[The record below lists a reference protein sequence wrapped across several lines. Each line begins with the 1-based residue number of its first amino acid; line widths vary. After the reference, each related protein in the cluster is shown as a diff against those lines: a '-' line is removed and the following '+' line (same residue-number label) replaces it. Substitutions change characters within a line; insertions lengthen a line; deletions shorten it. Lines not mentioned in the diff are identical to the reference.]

1 MQSINDLTI
10 RGTKPIFIVGM
21 NGSGTTMLADCLN
34 HHPLIYFHSIESK
47 IIPFYYY
54 NIGKFGDLNNKRNF
68 GRLLREFSNNSA
80 FWICNNRRTVEIPY
94 EFNEL
99 EHRDLS
105 QVIDLTFSYF
115 SAQKNKVIWGD
126 HSPKYAFSIPVILDL
141 FPEAKIIHIV
151 RDGRDCAQ
159 SFRRRYNYNIYR
171 TIYNWKRIVQK
182 ARKDGFVAGPERY
195 FEIKYEDLTEFP
207 EKHMNKICSFLEV
220 PFDNQV
226 LLSNMPMYVDKK
238 RNASRIV
245 KNAGKWRKSFSVK
258 EIKKVEDIAGLTL
271 KDFGYDIIYNAG
283 NYNLPQ
289 IELTVYKWIDR
300 FIQTKNYCKNYKRK
314 DKLRYFLKY
323 ISTSLKQSK
332 VYKN

>member
-1 MQSINDLTI
+1 MQAINDLII

-159 SFRRRYNYNIYR
+159 SFRRRFNYNI
-171 TIYNWKRIVQK
+171 
-182 ARKDGFVAGPERY
+182 
-195 FEIKYEDLTEFP
+195 
-207 EKHMNKICSFLEV
+207 
-220 PFDNQV
+220 
-226 LLSNMPMYVDKK
+226 
-238 RNASRIV
+238 
-245 KNAGKWRKSFSVK
+245 
-258 EIKKVEDIAGLTL
+258 
-271 KDFGYDIIYNAG
+271 
-283 NYNLPQ
+283 
-289 IELTVYKWIDR
+289 
-300 FIQTKNYCKNYKRK
+300 
-314 DKLRYFLKY
+314 
-323 ISTSLKQSK
+323 
-332 VYKN
+332 